1 MVVASNFS
9 LYIVF
14 IFLKSQVFPVYAL
27 TDVTWPFFSGSEVEG
42 LGNLGSPAGPFQPH
56 TGSISAAC
64 SVVPLYYLSNRQ
76 SCLLLERLKGPS
88 ESVMAVPLYKHLL
101 SCPVVLW
108 MQTEVEPMPVL
119 RNLFLGIASL
129 SFSRQHCAWTACA
142 SQPVNLLSC

>member
-42 LGNLGSPAGPFQPH
+42 LGNLGSLAGPFQPH

-76 SCLLLERLKGPS
+76 SCLLLERLKGLS

-101 SCPVVLW
+101 RVVLLYFGCRLRW
-108 MQTEVEPMPVL
+108 SPCLCLEISFLELQACLSPDSIVL
-119 RNLFLGIASL
+119 GQLVLASL
-129 SFSRQHCAWTACA
+129 
-142 SQPVNLLSC
+142 

>member
-42 LGNLGSPAGPFQPH
+42 LGNLGSLAGPFQPH